1 MYICCF
7 SAFFVCRLLQ
17 IYFSYAMDTILPVE
31 IQEKILWYLRHDSLT
46 MHRVENVCTLWAN
59 LVQFFERYKRLHF
72 RRMKIV
78 KRLTTTESFNESF
91 TIQKIVNKGR
101 CQGLIAERAEKVFM
115 THMELIRLK
124 YPQTLH
130 NLQSNGVSII
140 YPRMVIKKP
149 LFKLNCNA
157 A

>member
-1 MYICCF
+1 
-7 SAFFVCRLLQ
+7 
-17 IYFSYAMDTILPVE
+17 MDTILPVE

-130 NLQSNGVSII
+130 NLQSNGVSFI
-140 YPRMVIKKP
+140 YPRKVIKKTP